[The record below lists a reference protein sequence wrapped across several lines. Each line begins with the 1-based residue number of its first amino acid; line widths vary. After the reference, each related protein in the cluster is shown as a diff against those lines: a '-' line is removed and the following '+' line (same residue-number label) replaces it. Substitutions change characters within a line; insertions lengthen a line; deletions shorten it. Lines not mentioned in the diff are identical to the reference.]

1 MQEKNANEI
10 YRKQKRDDNLK
21 PIILRATLNGTKLH
35 TPLKERGCC
44 QIGFKNQDATVFCPQ
59 ETHFK
64 ETEK

>member
-1 MQEKNANEI
+1 ME
-10 YRKQKRDDNLK
+10 
-21 PIILRATLNGTKLH
+21 PKLH

>member
-10 YRKQKRDDNLK
+10 YRKQKQDDDLK

-44 QIGFKNQDATVFCPQ
+44 QIGFKNQDANYILSTRIPL
-59 ETHFK
+59 
-64 ETEK
+64 